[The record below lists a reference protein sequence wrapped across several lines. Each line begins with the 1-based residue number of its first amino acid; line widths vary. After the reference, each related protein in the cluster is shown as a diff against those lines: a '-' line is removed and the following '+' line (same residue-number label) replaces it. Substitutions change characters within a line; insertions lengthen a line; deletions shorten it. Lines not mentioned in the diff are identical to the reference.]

1 MFQTR
6 KLVSIV
12 ALLLFAVYALV
23 IVGISLS
30 AGKGHGPVFWSS
42 IVAIVLLAAGAL
54 WLSRR
59 MYRKGRRPR

>member
-1 MFQTR
+1 MFRTR

-12 ALLLFAVYALV
+12 ALILFAVYALV

-30 AGKGHGPVFWSS
+30 AGKGHGAVFWSS
-42 IVAIVLLAAGAL
+42 IVVIILLAAGSL

-59 MYRKGRRPR
+59 MYRKNRRPR

>member
-59 MYRKGRRPR
+59 MYRKGRGPR

>member
-1 MFQTR
+1 MFRTR

>member
-1 MFQTR
+1 MFRTR
-6 KLVSIV
+6 ALVSIV
-12 ALLLFAVYALV
+12 ALILFAVYSVV

-30 AGKGHGPVFWSS
+30 SGKGHGPVFWSS
-42 IVAIVLLAAGAL
+42 IVAIILLAAGAL

>member
-1 MFQTR
+1 MFRTR

-23 IVGISLS
+23 IVGISLT

>member
-1 MFQTR
+1 MFRTR

-59 MYRKGRRPR
+59 MYRKGRGPR

>member
-1 MFQTR
+1 MFRTR

-30 AGKGHGPVFWSS
+30 AGKGNGPVFWSS

-59 MYRKGRRPR
+59 MYRKGRGPR

>member
-1 MFQTR
+1 MFRTR

-30 AGKGHGPVFWSS
+30 ARKGHGPVFWSS
-42 IVAIVLLAAGAL
+42 IVAIVVLAAGAL

-59 MYRKGRRPR
+59 MYQKGRRPR

>member
-1 MFQTR
+1 MFRTR

-12 ALLLFAVYALV
+12 ALVLFAVYALV
-23 IVGISLS
+23 IVGISLG

-42 IVAIVLLAAGAL
+42 IVVIILLAAGSL